1 MCCAFLRRM
10 IIFVHGREVVFDI
23 VRGHS
28 YFSNMTKLNV
38 AISEEDIGWAKSRVA
53 AGEIDSVESYFSQL
67 AKRDKAEAE
76 EAEWLQ
82 GEIDKGLAS
91 GVDPRSSSQIF
102 ADVRAKYLG
111 ENGFPGRWIGRSEY
125 VE

>member
-1 MCCAFLRRM
+1 M
-10 IIFVHGREVVFDI
+10 IIYMHGREVIFDI
-23 VRGHS
+23 AQRHS
-28 YFSNMTKLNV
+28 YFSNMTKLSI

-53 AGEIDSVESYFSQL
+53 AGKIDSVESYFSQL

-91 GVDPRSSSQIF
+91 GVDPRSSHQIF

-111 ENGFPGRWIGRSEY
+111 ENG
-125 VE
+125 

>member
-1 MCCAFLRRM
+1 M
-10 IIFVHGREVVFDI
+10 IIYVHGREVVFDI

-28 YFSNMTKLNV
+28 YFSNMTKLNID
-38 AISEEDIGWAKSRVA
+38 ISEEDIGWAKSRVA
-53 AGEIDSVESYFSQL
+53 AGEIDSVEAYFSQL

-82 GEIDKGLAS
+82 GEINKGLAS
-91 GVDPRSSSQIF
+91 GVDPRSSRQIF

-111 ENGFPGRWIGRSEY
+111 ENG
-125 VE
+125 